1 MRCGAFHRVEGTL
14 CLVRHGQAA
23 LSGSKTKAPGFAGGY
38 LLFPDAMRGTGEGHY
53 PWDLQPKSTMTNAS
67 VEQVVT
73 GVNGPTLMVKYRDGE
88 KTIIVP
94 PDVPVVTFAPGD
106 KANLKPGTKIFIL
119 AEKKAAR
126 RNASSRSREL
136 WQRWAYASD
145 VTCNRTRL
153 CR

>member
-73 GVNGPTLMVKYRDGE
+73 AVNGPTLMVKYKDGE

-94 PDVPVVTFAPGD
+94 PDAPVVTFAPGD
-106 KANLKPGTKIFIL
+106 KADLKPGTKIFIL
-119 AEKKAAR
+119 AAKKLPDGTFQAAR
-126 RNASSRSREL
+126 VNYGKDGL
-136 WQRWAYASD
+136 
-145 VTCNRTRL
+145 TPPM
-153 CR
+153 